1 MTIKYR
7 FGSQKI
13 EEFTIV
19 LRSWNIAMD
28 QIQNECNKWMQ
39 FFTLWIVNIVS
50 GSEDT
55 NLWIWKAEASKSIV
69 PLNKRQKE
77 KIAYSNALKW
87 KFAHNSE
94 IKRIIRHKHVPKLIK
109 K

>member
-1 MTIKYR
+1 
-7 FGSQKI
+7 
-13 EEFTIV
+13 
-19 LRSWNIAMD
+19 
-28 QIQNECNKWMQ
+28 MQ

-87 KFAHNSE
+87 
-94 IKRIIRHKHVPKLIK
+94 
-109 K
+109 